1 MAAKTSSSWSR
12 HRGSAC
18 VFAETF
24 EGGLPPLLPYSESD
38 FSILLRVGKNRMRP
52 RRKQPAAAVCLTCNQ
67 PHQGCTSRSRG
78 CPSMISRTSSP
89 PSRRRSRSAS
99 ARRRRSS
106 RRELR
111 IFVARPMASAN
122 SCSTRARS
130 WTSVRTWRSI
140 PRYDFD
146 IEEPVELAEMFDSFA
161 SSWRTAVDGLPRP
174 GKLLSTSGRPT
185 LGLRPDN

>member
-1 MAAKTSSSWSR
+1 MAAKTSSNLSR
-12 HRGSAC
+12 HRGFAYVS
-18 VFAETF
+18 AETF

-67 PHQGCTSRSRG
+67 PHQGCTGSSRG
-78 CPSMISRTSSP
+78 CNDLADVVPTQP
-89 PSRRRSRSAS
+89 PASRSAS
-99 ARRRRSS
+99 ARRRKSS

-146 IEEPVELAEMFDSFA
+146 IEEPVELAEMFDSSA
-161 SSWRTAVDGLPRP
+161 SSWRTAVDGLPGP
-174 GKLLSTSGRPT
+174 GKLSTSRRPT